1 MNGYEIGDWA
11 KCLPGKLFYTLDRD
25 QIYQIKDNKLKFL
38 VEKENRSGEYTLAS
52 TNGSNVHV
60 MNKFSLEKVI

>member
-1 MNGYEIGDWA
+1 MYIMR
-11 KCLPGKLFYTLDRD
+11 KH
-25 QIYQIKDNKLKFL
+25 YQIKDNKLKFL